1 MALEYVPGDSIL
13 HRMDARTK
21 VLIFLCLVILTVVIF
36 DPFIIGLMMIIVL
49 VTYHTSGIPRDKL
62 MGVLKPSSPAFIL
75 FLVVNYLTV
84 PPLPTDHVYFYLI
97 PGTIFGPV
105 TLRTTLI
112 GTSSGLRFL
121 FFIVTTR
128 LITLVTPVSDLL
140 VALVKFRLPVEA
152 AVSLGIAFASVPLMV
167 NQFRTVIEAQKS
179 RGAKFEIRNPIRKMR
194 AYVPIIVPSIYLT
207 VLRGIDISR
216 TIESKA
222 FTYNP
227 SKRTFK
233 KQLVLKR
240 LDYAAIFLAFLAVV
254 FLTFMRYRY
263 GWLNYPFTYD
273 WLVTYVS
280 PIVGPFIS
288 WIVNAIIAFFAALWG
303 LIQGFF
309 AWLVGIFTGA

>member
-1 MALEYVPGDSIL
+1 V
-13 HRMDARTK
+13 
-21 VLIFLCLVILTVVIF
+21 F
-36 DPFIIGLMMIIVL
+36 
-49 VTYHTSGIPRDKL
+49 
-62 MGVLKPSSPAFIL
+62 
-75 FLVVNYLTV
+75 
-84 PPLPTDHVYFYLI
+84 FYLI
-97 PGTIFGPV
+97 PGTVWGPV

-179 RGAKFEIRNPIRKMR
+179 RGAKFEIRNPLRKIR

-233 KQLVLKR
+233 KQLILRK
-240 LDYAAIFLAFLAVV
+240 LDYGAIFIALASVVLLMLA
-254 FLTFMRYRY
+254 RYQY
-263 GWLNYPFTYD
+263 GWLDYPFTYN
-273 WLVTYVS
+273 LLMAYVA
-280 PIVGPFIS
+280 PVVGPFLS
-288 WIVNAIIAFFAALWG
+288 ALTMAIIAFFMAMWYLAAAG
-303 LIQGFF
+303 LQ
-309 AWLVGIFTGA
+309 WLIGLFV

>member
-1 MALEYVPGDSIL
+1 MALEYVPGDSLL

-21 VLIFLCLVILTVVIF
+21 ILIFLCLVVLTVVIF
-36 DPFIIGLMMIIVL
+36 DPFIIAVMMIIVL
-49 VTYHTSGIPRDKL
+49 VTYRTSGIPRDKL
-62 MGVLKPSSPAFIL
+62 MAVLKPSSPAFFL

-84 PPLPTDHVYFYLI
+84 PPLPGDFVYFYLI
-97 PGTIFGPV
+97 PGPMWGPV
-105 TLRTTLI
+105 TLRTTLV

-128 LITLVTPVSDLL
+128 LITLVTPVSEIL
-140 VALVKFRLPVEA
+140 VALIKFRFPVEA

-179 RGAKFEIRNPIRKMR
+179 RGAKFEIRNPVRKMQ

-227 SKRTFK
+227 SKRTFRTE
-233 KQLVLKR
+233 LVLKGI
-240 LDYAAIFLAFLAVV
+240 DYASGFVAVASLIVLAYV
-254 FLTFMRYRY
+254 RYMWD
-263 GWLNYPFTYD
+263 WLNYPFTFDFLMAHVAPVIGPYVHIFFYALGAFIVEGIR
-273 WLVTYVS
+273 WLIGV
-280 PIVGPFIS
+280 I
-288 WIVNAIIAFFAALWG
+288 
-303 LIQGFF
+303 
-309 AWLVGIFTGA
+309 TGG

>member
-1 MALEYVPGDSIL
+1 MALEYVPGNSLL

-21 VLIFLCLVILTVVIF
+21 LLIFFCFVILTVVIF
-36 DPFIIGLMMIIVL
+36 DPFVIGLMMVSIL
-49 VTYHTSGIPRDKL
+49 GAYHFSGIPREKL
-62 MGVLKPSSPAFIL
+62 IGVLKPSSPAFVL
-75 FLVVNYLTV
+75 FLVVNWLVT
-84 PPLPTDHVYFYLI
+84 PILPTDHVYFYLI
-97 PGTIFGPV
+97 PGTVWGPV
-105 TLRTTLI
+105 TLRGTLI

-140 VALVKFRLPVEA
+140 VALVKLHLPVEA
-152 AVSLGIAFASVPLMV
+152 AVSLGIAFASVPLMI

-179 RGAKFEIRNPIRKMR
+179 RGAKFEIRNPVTKMR

-233 KQLVLKR
+233 KQLVLRR
-240 LDYAAIFLAFLAVV
+240 LDYISMFIALATVLVMAIVRFHF
-254 FLTFMRYRY
+254 
-263 GWLNYPFTYD
+263 GWLGYPFTLD
-273 WLVTYVS
+273 LLMAYVI
-280 PIVGPFIS
+280 PVVGPFI
-288 WIVNAIIAFFAALWG
+288 NAMTMAIIAFFLAMWYLVAAG
-303 LIQGFF
+303 LQ
-309 AWLVGIFTGA
+309 WLVGLF

>member
-1 MALEYVPGDSIL
+1 MALEYVPGDSLL
-13 HRMDARTK
+13 HRLDARTK
-21 VLIFLCLVILTVVIF
+21 ITIFLGLVILTVVIY
-36 DPFIIGLMMIIVL
+36 DPFIIGLMMAIVL
-49 VTYHTSGIPRDKL
+49 ITYKTSGIPRDKL
-62 MGVLKPSSPAFIL
+62 VGVLKPSSPAFIL

-84 PPLPTDHVYFYLI
+84 PPLPTDYVYFYLI
-97 PGTIFGPV
+97 PGTIWGPV
-105 TLRTTLI
+105 TFRTTLI

-179 RGAKFEIRNPIRKMR
+179 RGAKFEIRNPLKKMR

-227 SKRTFK
+227 AKRTFR
-233 KQLVLKR
+233 KQLKLRGIDYIALFLTIITVL
-240 LDYAAIFLAFLAVV
+240 LLAFLR
-254 FLTFMRYRY
+254 FNYD
-263 GWLNYPFTYD
+263 WLNYPFTYNI
-273 WLVTYVS
+273 LVTYVG
-280 PIVGPFIS
+280 PVVGPYISWFIS
-288 WIVNAIIAFFAALWG
+288 AIIGILYAIGEIIVEGFKW
-303 LIQGFF
+303 LIS
-309 AWLVGIFTGA
+309 LITGG

>member
-1 MALEYVPGDSIL
+1 MALEYVPGDSLL

-21 VLIFLCLVILTVVIF
+21 ILIFLCFVILTVIIF
-36 DPFIIGLMMIIVL
+36 DPFIMGLMMLIVI
-49 VTYHTSGIPRDKL
+49 VSYRTAGIPRDKL
-62 MGVLKPSSPAFIL
+62 VGVLKPASPAFIL

-84 PPLPTDHVYFYLI
+84 PPLPTDQVFFYLI
-97 PGTIFGPV
+97 PGTLWGPV

-121 FFIVTTR
+121 FFIITTR

-179 RGAKFEIRNPIRKMR
+179 RGAKFEIRNPLRKFK

-233 KQLVLKR
+233 KQLILKK
-240 LDYAAIFLAFLAVV
+240 LDYATLFIALFSVV
-254 FLTFMRYRY
+254 LLMFVRFQY
-263 GWLNYPFTYD
+263 GWLNYPFIYD
-273 WLVTYVS
+273 LLQIHVA
-280 PIVGPFIS
+280 PIIGPYIS
-288 WIVNAIIAFFAALWG
+288 WIVNAFIAFLVALWE
-303 LIQGFF
+303 LILGGVS
-309 AWLVGIFTGA
+309 WLVGLFTGA

>member
-1 MALEYVPGDSIL
+1 MALEYVPGDSLL

-21 VLIFLCLVILTVVIF
+21 IIIFLCLVILTVVIF
-36 DPFIIGLMMIIVL
+36 DPFIIGLMMLTVL
-49 VTYHTSGIPRDKL
+49 VTYRTSGIPRDKL
-62 MGVLKPSSPAFIL
+62 TGVLKPSSPAFIL

-84 PPLPTDHVYFYLI
+84 PPLPTDYVYFYLI
-97 PGTIFGPV
+97 PGTIWGPV
-105 TLRTTLI
+105 TFRTTLI

-167 NQFRTVIEAQKS
+167 NQFRTVMEAQKS
-179 RGAKFEIRNPIRKMR
+179 RGAKFEIRNPIKKMR

-227 SKRTFK
+227 AKRTFR
-233 KQLVLKR
+233 KQLILKR
-240 LDYAAIFLAFLAVV
+240 LDYIAIFIAFVTVV
-254 FLTFMRYRY
+254 FLTFMRSQY
-263 GWLNYPFTYD
+263 GWLDYPFTYN
-273 WLVTYVS
+273 LLATHVAPV
-280 PIVGPFIS
+280 VGPYID
-288 WIVNAIIAFFAALWG
+288 WIVSAIIAFFMALWE
-303 LIQGFF
+303 LIQGAF
-309 AWLVGIFTGA
+309 AWLAGLFTGT